1 MTGGIC
7 IKEFLDLA
15 RYDDKTNEYRVFYI
29 NHEIATVCRN
39 SGQGTYTPEPPQELI
54 EKYRHL
60 NSPYYT
66 VDFAELSDGIWKIIE
81 TGDGEVSGLSDNQ
94 NYEHYFR
101 ALYQCFR

>member
-1 MTGGIC
+1 MVTMIPTSIMRLPRYAGI
-7 IKEFLDLA
+7 
-15 RYDDKTNEYRVFYI
+15 
-29 NHEIATVCRN
+29 
-39 SGQGTYTPEPPQELI
+39 QGTYTPEPPQELI

-66 VDFAELSDGIWKIIE
+66 VDFAELADGTWKIIE
-81 TGDGEVSGLSDNQ
+81 AGDGEVSGLSDNQ